1 MMASIFPRYSLAL
14 LQLKHP
20 ESLISTHI
28 QLRIPQS
35 RHADPV
41 ISNLINQ
48 HGLRIN
54 ILGALLGTDGYGD
67 GWFDL
72 EINGKVATVR
82 DALSDLIEQEAEIW
96 MDTEAI
102 DGL

>member
-1 MMASIFPRYSLAL
+1 MASIFPPYSLAS

-20 ESLISTHI
+20 ESLVQTHI
-28 QLRIPQS
+28 QLRIPKS

-41 ISNLINQ
+41 ISNLISRY
-48 HGLRIN
+48 GLKVN
-54 ILGALLGTDGYGD
+54 ILGTLLGIDGYGD

-72 EINGKVATVR
+72 EINGKAAMVR
-82 DALSDLIEQEAEIW
+82 STLSDLIELEAEIW
-96 MDTEAI
+96 MNPETN